1 MTSGHHH
8 TKPNGNRQPKH
19 HEEVHGHQPIS
30 NRDSQTIPYGSRQA
44 PHRGHKKQP
53 MSQTRRRNVEN
64 VVGRDTGLEDVG
76 TNVCFSAGYASSAAI
91 EQEMANDLSRR
102 EASGGHTV
110 HSKLTGKLIEKEQQL
125 SAAVMIGGNSNKATI
140 DTGKT

>member
-76 TNVCFSAGYASSAAI
+76 TNVQGEENVRAKAPRFSSSALK
-91 EQEMANDLSRR
+91 QPTSSFLPDLLSFRSLVVL
-102 EASGGHTV
+102 SGSPLTSIV
-110 HSKLTGKLIEKEQQL
+110 LSKPVYKLALT
-125 SAAVMIGGNSNKATI
+125 SAQSLMK
-140 DTGKT
+140 